1 MRAKPPPKRHRE
13 VLGGGN
19 PVGEPG
25 NVCVQIAVVDV
36 GDHLATDQVGQAL
49 EVDQISGG
57 RVDVAA
63 DHDLDRIVVAVEV
76 DALSEEAAILIVG
89 PRRVPQLVGGVKR
102 FAPAYTDSGRRCHPA
117 SSAESKASPGAAPAL
132 HLALMRPRLS
142 GWRSAVVFA
151 TYAIGISW
159 ICWLPLVAAN
169 HRLGF
174 VGPTA
179 TPVLLVLGTFG
190 PLLAAVAMVSRTSG
204 HAGLREFLGQAL
216 RWRVGIQ
223 WYAAALVAPIVI
235 QTTILG
241 VHVLKGGIVPN
252 LFDSSRW
259 LATPATFILVLL
271 IGGPSGEEF
280 GWRGFLLPRV
290 QPILG
295 MLKASVAIGVV
306 SAVWHLPLFL
316 IPITAQSHLPFGLF
330 VVRTIALSIISTWL
344 YNGSRRSLLLVLLF
358 HASLNTWPNS
368 LYVLQAE
375 GVIGP
380 YVSTTIVY
388 TGWAVQLVLMGLL
401 SGRGDRRKRIDAASS
416 VAA

>member
-1 MRAKPPPKRHRE
+1 MR
-13 VLGGGN
+13 
-19 PVGEPG
+19 
-25 NVCVQIAVVDV
+25 Q
-36 GDHLATDQVGQAL
+36 
-49 EVDQISGG
+49 
-57 RVDVAA
+57 
-63 DHDLDRIVVAVEV
+63 
-76 DALSEEAAILIVG
+76 
-89 PRRVPQLVGGVKR
+89 
-102 FAPAYTDSGRRCHPA
+102 
-117 SSAESKASPGAAPAL
+117 
-132 HLALMRPRLS
+132 RLS

-169 HRLGF
+169 HQLGS

-204 HAGLREFLGQAL
+204 LTGLGGFLRQAL
-216 RWRVGIQ
+216 RWRVGIK

-241 VHVLKGGIVPN
+241 IHVLKGGTVPN

-259 LATPATFILVLL
+259 LATPLTFIIVLL

-306 SAVWHLPLFL
+306 SAIWHLPLFL
-316 IPITAQSHLPFGLF
+316 IPITAQSHVPFALF
-330 VVRTIALSIISTWL
+330 VVRTIAFSIISTWL

-368 LYVLQAE
+368 HYVLEAE

-380 YVSTTIVY
+380 YVSATIVY
-388 TGWAVQLVLMGLL
+388 TGWAVQLVLLGLI
-401 SGRGDRRKRIDAASS
+401 SGRGDRRRRTDDAAS
-416 VAA
+416 AAA

>member
-1 MRAKPPPKRHRE
+1 MR
-13 VLGGGN
+13 
-19 PVGEPG
+19 
-25 NVCVQIAVVDV
+25 Q
-36 GDHLATDQVGQAL
+36 
-49 EVDQISGG
+49 
-57 RVDVAA
+57 
-63 DHDLDRIVVAVEV
+63 
-76 DALSEEAAILIVG
+76 
-89 PRRVPQLVGGVKR
+89 
-102 FAPAYTDSGRRCHPA
+102 
-117 SSAESKASPGAAPAL
+117 
-132 HLALMRPRLS
+132 RLS

-169 HRLGF
+169 HQLGS

-204 HAGLREFLGQAL
+204 LTGLGGFLRQAL
-216 RWRVGIQ
+216 RWRVGIK

-241 VHVLKGGIVPN
+241 IHVLKGGTVPN

-259 LATPATFILVLL
+259 LATPLTFIIVLL

-306 SAVWHLPLFL
+306 SAIWHLPLFL
-316 IPITAQSHLPFGLF
+316 IPITAQSHVPFALF
-330 VVRTIALSIISTWL
+330 VVRTIAFSIISTWL

-368 LYVLQAE
+368 LYVLEAE

-380 YVSTTIVY
+380 YVSATIVY
-388 TGWAVQLVLMGLL
+388 TGWAVQLVLLGLI
-401 SGRGDRRKRIDAASS
+401 SGRGDRRRRTDDAAS
-416 VAA
+416 AAA